1 MVAQSL
7 GTCVGSLVFPCQALD
22 RMHRLCLRGRLSL
35 LACTTWLITCTSDT
49 ASNGSS
55 KTQDRC
61 SVRGM
66 DDIVCAHGWIITLA
80 EASAGRNGT

>member
-7 GTCVGSLVFPCQALD
+7 KNVLGVLSCQALD

-35 LACTTWLITCTSDT
+35 LACTPGLITCTSDT

-55 KTQDRC
+55 KTQDRY
-61 SVRGM
+61 SGRGM
-66 DDIVCAHGWIITLA
+66 SALSMHADRWITVA
-80 EASAGRNGT
+80 EASARRNGT